1 MPAQLTPPSSVSGSP
16 QSGQAAGEFQK
27 PRSRDCPRW
36 GQVLFPL
43 SRCTASGRSHAE
55 PTWLT
60 TVTGVDRFPLNQTAH
75 LEELQWADLGET
87 PS

>member
-36 GQVLFPL
+36 GQVLSSLKVYSFRKEPRRTHL
-43 SRCTASGRSHAE
+43 ADHRDRCG
-55 PTWLT
+55 
-60 TVTGVDRFPLNQTAH
+60 
-75 LEELQWADLGET
+75 
-87 PS
+87 